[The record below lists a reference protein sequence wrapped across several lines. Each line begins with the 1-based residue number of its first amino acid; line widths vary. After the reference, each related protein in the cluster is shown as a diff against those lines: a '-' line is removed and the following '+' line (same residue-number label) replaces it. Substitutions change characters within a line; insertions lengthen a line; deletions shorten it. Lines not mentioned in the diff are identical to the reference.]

1 MIDLPHLAVS
11 GTPRVMGQQQGE
23 HFKSLIEAFVDV
35 RFNALD
41 GYLADRNTKDV
52 GLFDIGA
59 QCMQIHE
66 NWDANGVL
74 EHRGIAEAAGIDPV
88 RLYIATNM
96 TDIRDI
102 LVLPSTPD
110 AEGCSSVLLPGG
122 LSNDGFPISGQT
134 WDLNPT
140 DIEYV
145 VAISRRPRKG
155 LATWTVSCAGC
166 LSLVGM
172 NEKGLSV
179 GTTNIKTRG
188 SKPGIGYLGL
198 IHRLLQARSARA
210 ASHVVAQAPR
220 SGAHVY
226 WMADQTD
233 LFEFETSPNH
243 YMIRDAGE
251 APVCHTNHC
260 LDPKHQALEGEVAS
274 DSSKARLARMKTA
287 LAGGKHDAASIKTL
301 FANRDDGLHSINRY
315 IEDEQGTAT
324 NSVFIS
330 QPHKQIAYACRGPAD
345 RGQWYRLDFD
355 SDTPTPVS
363 L

>member
-1 MIDLPHLAVS
+1 MIELPHLAVS
-11 GTPRVMGQQQGE
+11 GTPQAMGRQQGE
-23 HFKSLIEAFVDV
+23 HFRDLIQAFTDV

-41 GYLADRNTKDV
+41 GYLADRNTQKV
-52 GLFDIGA
+52 GLFEIGA
-59 QCMQIHE
+59 QCMAIHE
-66 NWDANGVL
+66 EWDPNGVL
-74 EHRGIAEAAGIDPV
+74 EHRGIAEAADIDPV

-110 AEGCSSVLLPGG
+110 TEGCSSVLLPGE
-122 LSNDGFPISGQT
+122 LSSNGHPISGQT

-145 VAISRRPRKG
+145 VAISRRPRTG
-155 LATWTVSCAGC
+155 LASWTVSCAGC

-172 NEKGLSV
+172 NEKGLTV

-188 SKPGIGYLGL
+188 SKPGVGYLGL

-226 WMADQTD
+226 WLADQTD

-243 YMIRDAGE
+243 FMIRDAGDT
-251 APVCHTNHC
+251 AVCHTNHC

-287 LAGGKHDAASIKTL
+287 LASGKQTPATIKAL
-301 FANRDDGLHSINRY
+301 FANREDGLNSINRY
-315 IEDEQGTAT
+315 IEDDQGTAT

-330 QPHKQIAYACRGPAD
+330 VPHEQVAYACRGPAD
-345 RGQWYRLDFD
+345 RGQWYRLDFN
-355 SDTPTPVS
+355 SDTPTPIT

>member
-1 MIDLPHLAVS
+1 MIELPHLAVS
-11 GTPRVMGQQQGE
+11 GTSLAMGQQQGE
-23 HFKSLIEAFVDV
+23 GFRELIQAFVDV

-59 QCMQIHE
+59 KCMQIHDA
-66 NWDANGVL
+66 WDVEGML
-74 EHRGIAEAAGIDPV
+74 EHRGIAEGAGIDPV

-102 LVLPSTPD
+102 LVLPSTPHE
-110 AEGCSSVLLPGG
+110 EGCSSVLLPGG
-122 LSNDGFPISGQT
+122 LTKNGCPISGQT

-179 GTTNIKTRG
+179 GTTNIKTQG
-188 SKPGIGYLGL
+188 SKPGVGYLGL

-243 YMIRDAGE
+243 YVIRDATDE
-251 APVCHTNHC
+251 AVCHTNHC
-260 LDPKHQALEGEVAS
+260 LDEKHQALEGETAS

-287 LAGGKHDAASIKTL
+287 LGSGQHDVASIKNL

-330 QPHKQIAYACRGPAD
+330 LPNEQVAYACRGPAD
-345 RGQWYRLDFD
+345 RGQWYRLDFN
-355 SDTPTPVS
+355 SDTPTKVS
-363 L
+363 I